1 MIKITL
7 PIDFFLKIG
16 ITKNF
21 NLITS
26 MLAQQLSRRHD
37 ETILIEL
44 GDTISVTGMNNIE
57 DLQLILTDI
66 QCSAIR
72 FRNTMIDAREK
83 NSKPI
88 MKLLVGI
95 SEREVVDDMSLLYI
109 MCFTI
114 SQVIYYTKTPL
125 ESIYKTIDELYGQTV
140 VYHDK

>member
-7 PIDFFLKIG
+7 PIDFFLNIG
-16 ITKNF
+16 ITKNY

-26 MLAQQLSRRHD
+26 MLSQQLSKRHG
-37 ETILIEL
+37 ESIMVEL
-44 GDTISVTGMNNIE
+44 GDSITISGTSNIE

-72 FRNTMIDAREK
+72 FRNTMIDVREK

-109 MCFTI
+109 MCFTV

>member
-1 MIKITL
+1 
-7 PIDFFLKIG
+7 
-16 ITKNF
+16 
-21 NLITS
+21 
-26 MLAQQLSRRHD
+26 MLAQQLSKRHD

-44 GDTISVTGMNNIE
+44 GDTISVTGMDNIE